1 MLTVIL
7 LVYGLLFA
15 LYAPNLFIYKINWR
29 SDPETNRSVA
39 SLIENRALASVFP
52 IVGGILFI
60 LKPVSIFAVIIG
72 SSISIDKLKK
82 ATKKRRAMRE
92 SQSAASQSETRVT
105 KMLLFLCVTYVVC
118 VLPDV
123 AGAFTTYFVPQF
135 FFYRKHHNLFVVCFE
150 VFFVA
155 SCLNSTVNVFAYM
168 ALSSRFRA
176 TVGEMIP
183 GFARLF
189 VVKRRSVGKRGR
201 SSGTV
206 LQSSETT
213 ISVVS

>member
-1 MLTVIL
+1 MLAVIL
-7 LVYGLLFA
+7 LVYAVIFA
-15 LYAPNLFIYKINWR
+15 LYAPNLFVYKLNWR
-29 SDPETNRSVA
+29 FNPSTNRSSAYLVQ
-39 SLIENRALASVFP
+39 NYALSSVIPVITGVVFIVKP
-52 IVGGILFI
+52 ISILVVI
-60 LKPVSIFAVIIG
+60 ICSSVSIE
-72 SSISIDKLKK
+72 KLRR
-82 ATKKRRAMRE
+82 ATMKRRAMRE

-123 AGAFTTYFVPQF
+123 AGAFATYFVPQF